1 LFCAASALRRRV
13 LPFFV
18 ISHSMHPCASS
29 IDAQGC
35 MLRFTFPGVPMKSA
49 RDTLMYNEA
58 QESAAAVERQL
69 TQNASLLKSLG
80 ERLRAQPPRF
90 IVTCARGSSDHA
102 AAYAKYVFETR
113 LGLITASASPSIS
126 SIYDAD
132 LKLEGALFVAISQSG
147 KSPDLLRSAQSAKEE
162 GAYVVAMVNVEDSPL
177 AELAD
182 TVIPLRGGPERSV
195 AATKSYL
202 ATLAAILQ
210 LTAHWS
216 NDQALHAAIAR
227 LPDDLRR
234 GWESDW
240 SPLER
245 GLVDVNNLYVV
256 GRGYGFGAALEA
268 ALKLKET
275 CGLHAEAFS
284 AAEVKHGPMAIVGP
298 NFPVLFLGQD
308 DGTLENTLSVAAEFR
323 SRGVPVW
330 VAAPGVE
337 GDGALPLPVGVEAIV
352 TPLLA
357 VQSFYR
363 AASALALARGYDP
376 DVPPHLRKVTETV

>member
-1 LFCAASALRRRV
+1 
-13 LPFFV
+13 
-18 ISHSMHPCASS
+18 
-29 IDAQGC
+29 
-35 MLRFTFPGVPMKSA
+35 MKSA
-49 RDTLMYNEA
+49 RDTLMYSEA
-58 QESAAAVERQL
+58 QESAAVVERQL
-69 TQNASLLKSLG
+69 AQNATLLQALG
-80 ERLRAQPPRF
+80 EKLRAKPPRF

-132 LKLEGALFVAISQSG
+132 LHLDGALFVAISQSG
-147 KSPDLLRSAQSAKEE
+147 KSPDLLRSAQAAKEA
-162 GAYVVAMVNVEDSPL
+162 GATVLAIVNVEDSPL

-182 TVIPLRGGPERSV
+182 TVIPLRAGPERSV

-216 NDQALHAAIAR
+216 NDATLHAAIVR
-227 LPDDLRR
+227 LPADLRR

-240 SPLER
+240 QTLEQ
-245 GLVDVNNLYVV
+245 GLRDVQSLFVV
-256 GRGYGFGAALEA
+256 GRGYGFGAALEV

-275 CGLHAEAFS
+275 CGMHAEAFS
-284 AAEVKHGPMAIVGP
+284 AAEVKHGPMALIGTG
-298 NFPVLFLGQD
+298 FPVLFFAQD
-308 DGTLENTLSVAAEFR
+308 DSTLDNTLKVAEEFR
-323 SRGVPVW
+323 ARGARVFI
-330 VAAPGVE
+330 AAPGTR
-337 GDGALPLPVGVEAIV
+337 DADALALPDNIAPIV

-357 VQSFYR
+357 VQSFYK

>member
-1 LFCAASALRRRV
+1 
-13 LPFFV
+13 
-18 ISHSMHPCASS
+18 
-29 IDAQGC
+29 
-35 MLRFTFPGVPMKSA
+35 
-49 RDTLMYNEA
+49 
-58 QESAAAVERQL
+58 
-69 TQNASLLKSLG
+69 
-80 ERLRAQPPRF
+80 
-90 IVTCARGSSDHA
+90 
-102 AAYAKYVFETR
+102 
-113 LGLITASASPSIS
+113 
-126 SIYDAD
+126 
-132 LKLEGALFVAISQSG
+132 
-147 KSPDLLRSAQSAKEE
+147 
-162 GAYVVAMVNVEDSPL
+162 MVNVEDSPL
-177 AELAD
+177 ADLAD
-182 TVIPLRGGPERSV
+182 TVIPLRAGPERSV

-210 LTAHWS
+210 LTAHWT
-216 NDQALHAAIAR
+216 NDHALHAAIAR

-234 GWESDW
+234 GWEGDW

-298 NFPVLFLGQD
+298 DFPVLFLGQD

-323 SRGVPVW
+323 SRGVRVW
-330 VAAPGVE
+330 VAAPGVD
-337 GDGALPLPVGVEAIV
+337 GDDALPLPTGIDPIV

-363 AASALALARGYDP
+363 AASALSLARGYDP

>member
-1 LFCAASALRRRV
+1 
-13 LPFFV
+13 
-18 ISHSMHPCASS
+18 
-29 IDAQGC
+29 
-35 MLRFTFPGVPMKSA
+35 MKSA

-69 TQNASLLKSLG
+69 VQNASLLKSLG
-80 ERLRAQPPRF
+80 ERLRANPPGF

-102 AAYAKYVFETR
+102 AVYAKYVFETR
-113 LGLITASASPSIS
+113 LGLVTASASPSIS
-126 SIYDAD
+126 SIYNTN
-132 LKLEGALFVAISQSG
+132 LKVDGALFIAISQSG
-147 KSPDLLRSAQSAKEE
+147 KSPDLLRSAQAAKAA

-177 AELAD
+177 AALAD
-182 TVIPLRGGPERSV
+182 TVVPLRAGPEQSV

-202 ATLAAILQ
+202 ATLAAVLQ
-210 LTAHWS
+210 LTAYWT
-216 NDQALHAAIAR
+216 NDDKLHAAVAR

-234 GWESDW
+234 GWNSDW
-240 SPLER
+240 SALDR
-245 GLVDVNNLYVV
+245 GLVDVQNLYVV

-284 AAEVKHGPMAIVGP
+284 AAEVKHGPMALVGAD
-298 NFPVLFLGQD
+298 FPVLFLAQD

-323 SRGVPVW
+323 ARGVRVW
-330 VAAPGVE
+330 VAAPGAE
-337 GDGALPLPVGVEAIV
+337 GPDALPLPDGIEPIV

-363 AASALALARGYDP
+363 AASAVSLARGYDP

>member
-1 LFCAASALRRRV
+1 
-13 LPFFV
+13 
-18 ISHSMHPCASS
+18 
-29 IDAQGC
+29 
-35 MLRFTFPGVPMKSA
+35 MKSA
-49 RDTLMYNEA
+49 PDTLMYNEA

-69 TQNASLLKSLG
+69 VQNASLLKSLG
-80 ERLRAQPPRF
+80 ERLRANPPRF

-102 AAYAKYVFETR
+102 AVYAKYVFETR
-113 LGLITASASPSIS
+113 LGLVTASASPSIS
-126 SIYDAD
+126 SIYNTN
-132 LKLEGALFVAISQSG
+132 LKVDGALFIAISQSG
-147 KSPDLLRSAQSAKEE
+147 KSPDLLRSAQMAKDA

-177 AELAD
+177 AALAD
-182 TVIPLRGGPERSV
+182 TVVPLRAGPEQSV

-202 ATLAAILQ
+202 ATLSAVLQ
-210 LTAHWS
+210 LTAYWT
-216 NDQALHAAIAR
+216 NDDKLHAAIAR

-234 GWESDW
+234 GWNSDW
-240 SPLER
+240 SALES
-245 GLVDVNNLYVV
+245 GLVDVQNLYVV

-284 AAEVKHGPMAIVGP
+284 AAEVKHGPMALVGA

-323 SRGVPVW
+323 ARGVRVW
-330 VAAPGVE
+330 VSAPGAE
-337 GDGALPLPVGVEAIV
+337 GPDALPLPEGIEPIV

-363 AASALALARGYDP
+363 AASAVSLARGYDP